1 MKYIRKK
8 RKIIRATNAIDG
20 ASTKSFWGKKHKKDY
35 RLNAGKG
42 GFSTNALIPEGV
54 FKRELKEFEEGILN
68 A

>member
-20 ASTKSFWGKKHKKDY
+20 ATTRPCWGKKVHGY
-35 RLNAGKG
+35 LGVAGKG
-42 GFSTNALIPEGV
+42 GGTTNNFIPDAV
-54 FKRELKEFEEGILN
+54 FARELKEFKEGSMN